1 MAEQFKPYNV
11 LLGNK
16 IDFPPFHR
24 KYKKKIKKEN
34 KIIKGIVPSLKLI
47 FQKLYFNDP

>member
-1 MAEQFKPYNV
+1 MEAVRFLSVDQLTEKISMAEQFKPYNV

-24 KYKKKIKKEN
+24 KYKKKIKKN
-34 KIIKGIVPSLKLI
+34 
-47 FQKLYFNDP
+47 N